1 MHRGLVGR
9 AFVRALSTAIVL
21 MLLAGTAI
29 AGPAETRKKIAQ
41 AKARLHELQS
51 QIVSQEARVLELN
64 DQLKIKAAE
73 VAVSRHALDEIQ
85 ARLVQTM
92 LLRRQAA
99 ERYQALRDEIDRAA
113 RDAYIRGPAFAVE
126 ALLDLASLGDVADVL
141 SYTSAIADHNAQLAD
156 EVTKLAFELKTR
168 SEQESQLQSERTAAV
183 TRLTGEQN
191 ALTERFVEQQMQ
203 LGSLNQAR
211 AEVGTLLV
219 KLRDRLRAEEIAAA
233 EEALRHGTP
242 LTFGQWA
249 DRMLGELRAPVARN
263 NLVVMVA
270 WQVAEYTQARWN
282 PLATTYPMPG
292 ATEFNSSGVR
302 NYVSLGQGLD
312 ATRLT
317 LQHCCYGY
325 EQILV
330 NLARNADPMTTAE
343 AINASRWCRGCANGG
358 YVVDLIPTIEQYY
371 DEYAAKSA

>member
-1 MHRGLVGR
+1 MSRGWLGR
-9 AFVRALSTAIVL
+9 ALVRAISSSIVL
-21 MLLAGTAI
+21 MLFAGTAV
-29 AGPAETRKKIAQ
+29 AGPAETRKKIAD
-41 AKARLHELQS
+41 AKARLQELQS
-51 QIVSQEARVLELN
+51 RIAAQEERVLALNNEL
-64 DQLKIKAAE
+64 KTKAAQ
-73 VAVSRHALDEIQ
+73 VAVGRHALEEIQ
-85 ARLVQTM
+85 DRLARTM
-92 LLRRQAA
+92 FLRRQTE
-99 ERYQALRDEIDRAA
+99 ERYQAIRGEIDRAA
-113 RDAYIRGPAFAVE
+113 SDAYMRGPGYAFE
-126 ALLDLASLGDVADVL
+126 ALLDMASLSDVADVL
-141 SYTSAIADHNAQLAD
+141 TYTSAIADHNARLAD

-168 SEQESQLQSERTAAV
+168 SDQETALETERANAV

-191 ALTERFVEQQMQ
+191 ALTERFVEQQLQ
-203 LGSLNQAR
+203 LAALSRTR

-219 KLRDRLRAEEIAAA
+219 QLRKRLRAEELAAA
-233 EEALRHGTP
+233 EEAIRRGTP

-249 DRMLGELRAPVARN
+249 QAMLEELRSPVARN

-270 WQVAEYTQARWN
+270 WQVAEYTEARWN

-292 ATEFNSSGVR
+292 STEFNGSGVR

-317 LQHCCYGY
+317 LSHCCYGY

-330 NLARNADPMTTAE
+330 NLARNADPMTTGE

-371 DEYAAKSA
+371 DEYAGKSA